1 MEDKLVTLAILTYT
15 KAQILKNVL
24 ENEGIETYIHNV
36 NQIQPVVSSGVRLR
50 IKESDL
56 PRALKITE
64 SSIWLAEDIVGENEL
79 KKIDSPQKVLIPVD
93 FSKYSIKAC
102 QFGFACAKAFNSEV
116 VLLHVYFTPIYASS
130 LPYGDIFT
138 YQSPDNDVKNA
149 LHKVHSAR
157 PWGSVKRFSYHGLL
171 TVRIQTYRDM
181 L

>member
-64 SSIWLAEDIVGENEL
+64 SSVWLSESIVGENL
-79 KKIDSPQKVLIPVD
+79 PKVKSKSNKILIPVD
-93 FSKYSIKAC
+93 FSSYSLKAC
-102 QFGFACAKAFNSEV
+102 GLGFNLAKLENLEV
-116 VLLHVYFTPIYASS
+116 VLLHRV
-130 LPYGDIFT
+130 GHD
-138 YQSPDNDVKNA
+138 
-149 LHKVHSAR
+149 
-157 PWGSVKRFSYHGLL
+157 
-171 TVRIQTYRDM
+171 
-181 L
+181 

>member
-56 PRALKITE
+56 PHALKITE
-64 SSIWLAEDIVGENEL
+64 SSAWLSESIVGEKETKKGEKSNE
-79 KKIDSPQKVLIPVD
+79 
-93 FSKYSIKAC
+93 
-102 QFGFACAKAFNSEV
+102 NSV
-116 VLLHVYFTPIYASS
+116 C
-130 LPYGDIFT
+130 
-138 YQSPDNDVKNA
+138 
-149 LHKVHSAR
+149 R
-157 PWGSVKRFSYHGLL
+157 
-171 TVRIQTYRDM
+171 VREI